1 MVIRVFGRKML
12 ARCEHL
18 CRLGLWP
25 DQVGSETQPTSVAAG
40 GRVRKVGSLRRPR
53 AGATVVEMAL
63 MLPLFIL
70 IVVGII
76 EFGRAFMV
84 QQMVTNASREG
95 ARHATLPNT
104 TENEVVAIVRDYL
117 ATGRINRD
125 VVQVTVDPTNL
136 QNAATGTQVSVEV
149 RVPYSDVAWM
159 PTPWF
164 LGQTTLNSVTV
175 MRHE

>member
-1 MVIRVFGRKML
+1 MVYSKGRRV
-12 ARCEHL
+12 
-18 CRLGLWP
+18 
-25 DQVGSETQPTSVAAG
+25 
-40 GRVRKVGSLRRPR
+40 RRPR
-53 AGATVVEMAL
+53 AGAAMVEMAL
-63 MLPLFIL
+63 VLPLFIL

-95 ARHATLPNT
+95 ARHASLPNT
-104 TENEVVAIVRDYL
+104 TENEVGALVRDYL
-117 ATGRINRD
+117 ATGRIHRD
-125 VVQVTVDPTNL
+125 VVTITVTPTNL
-136 QNAATGTQVSVEV
+136 QDATTGTQVSVRV
-149 RVPYSDVAWM
+149 DVPYSGVAWL

>member
-1 MVIRVFGRKML
+1 MIHKKGRT
-12 ARCEHL
+12 
-18 CRLGLWP
+18 
-25 DQVGSETQPTSVAAG
+25 V
-40 GRVRKVGSLRRPR
+40 RRPR
-53 AGATVVEMAL
+53 AGAAMVEMAL
-63 MLPLFIL
+63 VLPLFIL
-70 IVVGII
+70 IIVGII

-95 ARHATLPNT
+95 ARHASLPNT
-104 TENEVVAIVRDYL
+104 TENEVVALVRDSL

-125 VVQVTVDPTNL
+125 VVQVTVTPTNL
-136 QNAATGTQVSVEV
+136 QNATTGTQVSVEV
-149 RVPYSDVAWM
+149 GVPYSGVAWM

>member
-1 MVIRVFGRKML
+1 MVRIKGRT
-12 ARCEHL
+12 
-18 CRLGLWP
+18 
-25 DQVGSETQPTSVAAG
+25 V
-40 GRVRKVGSLRRPR
+40 RRPR

-70 IVVGII
+70 IIVGII

-95 ARHATLPNT
+95 ARHASLPNT
-104 TENEVVAIVRDYL
+104 TENEVATRVRDYL
-117 ATGRINRD
+117 ATGRVNPD
-125 VVQVTVDPTNL
+125 VVQVTVTPTNL
-136 QNAATGTQVSVEV
+136 QNATTGTQVSVEV
-149 RVPYSDVAWM
+149 RVPYNGVAWM

-164 LGQTTLNSVTV
+164 LGQATLNSVTV

>member
-1 MVIRVFGRKML
+1 M
-12 ARCEHL
+12 
-18 CRLGLWP
+18 
-25 DQVGSETQPTSVAAG
+25 
-40 GRVRKVGSLRRPR
+40 
-53 AGATVVEMAL
+53 VEMAL
-63 MLPLFIL
+63 VLPLFIL
-70 IVVGII
+70 IIVGII

-95 ARHATLPNT
+95 ARHASLPNT
-104 TENEVVAIVRDYL
+104 TENEVVALVRDSL

-125 VVQVTVDPTNL
+125 VVQVTVTPTNL
-136 QNAATGTQVSVEV
+136 QNATTGTQVSVEV
-149 RVPYSDVAWM
+149 RLPYSDVAWM